1 MCLNI
6 YLNHLHPHLN
16 GKVHLF
22 VKIIFYNKTL
32 FQLKQVRSFYLKF
45 SCGKLRTLTG
55 FDINNKKDSRK
66 KMLQLQVTAFSI
78 SNKNISL
85 FIDIVAHYGKAW
97 VESQNLSKPFTIIMQ
112 DFPFHEHPIH
122 DLIICVVCTKMIMI
136 FGGAKDIFV
145 FRFYREIETSYLADL
160 CASWPS
166 NDK

>member
-1 MCLNI
+1 
-6 YLNHLHPHLN
+6 
-16 GKVHLF
+16 
-22 VKIIFYNKTL
+22 
-32 FQLKQVRSFYLKF
+32 
-45 SCGKLRTLTG
+45 
-55 FDINNKKDSRK
+55 
-66 KMLQLQVTAFSI
+66 
-78 SNKNISL
+78 
-85 FIDIVAHYGKAW
+85 
-97 VESQNLSKPFTIIMQ
+97 MQ